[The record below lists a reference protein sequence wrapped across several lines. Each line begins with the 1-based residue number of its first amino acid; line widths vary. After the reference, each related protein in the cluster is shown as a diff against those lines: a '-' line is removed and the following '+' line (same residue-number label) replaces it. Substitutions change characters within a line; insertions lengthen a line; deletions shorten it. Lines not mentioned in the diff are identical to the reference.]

1 MTMRLKALIA
11 LFALASSVAMAQKG
25 VEDGSRFGHGQD
37 SIDCLTNISLYNDH
51 IKAIDGDKSMAAEE
65 KVRHYN
71 EAYPYWKKV
80 FTDAPVAQMATYT
93 NGAKIMKGLIAS
105 TKDMAQRK
113 AYADELMAIYDQQ
126 LQYLDKLNMLLRTP
140 LKDFKV
146 MGTKAHDYITYY
158 PKMDTNAAYEMLTE
172 VIELGKANNDY
183 YIIGD
188 FMKVSQAKFKAE
200 EAHREQFIQDYLL
213 SAEYIALIAEKAQ
226 NASNPNAKLI
236 EAIAKIKDNVDGYF
250 INSGAAECDQLE
262 AIYAPKVEENKD
274 NLEYLRKVVSV
285 MAMLS
290 CTESET
296 YYNASEYAHHIAPT
310 AATAAG
316 CAYRYLKRGDMGKSI
331 EYFDQAIELDTVA
344 TSKAE
349 YCYKAAV
356 ILNSDRQLTK
366 AKNYVTRAIS
376 LNGNKGAYHILLAN
390 IYAAAPQWN
399 DEPLLDKCK
408 YFVVLDRLYQ
418 AKRVDESVAEEANKM
433 IAAYSTHTP
442 AIQDLFMIGKKEGD
456 KVHVGGIINETTTIR

>member
-1 MTMRLKALIA
+1 MRFKALIA
-11 LFALASSVAMAQKG
+11 LFALTATATMAQKG

-37 SIDCLTNISLYNDH
+37 SIECLNNISLYSENLKTKNYAD
-51 IKAIDGDKSMAAEE
+51 
-65 KVRHYN
+65 
-71 EAYPYWKKV
+71 AYTYWKKV
-80 FTDAPVAQMATYT
+80 FADAPVSRHSLYT
-93 NGAKIMKGLIAS
+93 DGVTILKNLIAG
-105 TKDMAQRK
+105 TKVLDERK
-113 AYADELMAIYDQQ
+113 AYADTMMLVYDQQ
-126 LQYLDKLNMLLRTP
+126 LQYLDKLNLLRKTP
-140 LKDFKV
+140 WTEYYVK
-146 MGTKAHDYITYY
+146 GEKAHNYLTYY
-158 PKMDTNAAYEMLTE
+158 PRMDNNKAYDMLAE
-172 VIELGKANNDY
+172 VIEEAGDKNQY

-188 FMKVSQAKFKAE
+188 YMKVSLAKFKADE
-200 EAHREQFIQDYLL
+200 THREQFVQDYLV
-213 SAEYIALIAEKAQ
+213 SAEHIAAIAEKVQ
-226 NASNPNAKLI
+226 NMNNPNPKLI
-236 EAIAKIKDNVDGYF
+236 EAVGKIKENVDGYF

-274 NLEYLRKVVSV
+274 NLEYLRKVVAV
-285 MAMLS
+285 MGMLD

-316 CAYRYLKRGDMGKSI
+316 CAYRYLKRGDMAKSL

-356 ILNSDRQLTK
+356 VLNSDRQLSK
-366 AKNYVTRAIS
+366 AKSYVTKAIS

-408 YFVVLDRLYQ
+408 YFVVLDRLNQ
-418 AKRVDESVAEEANKM
+418 AKRVDASVAEEANKM

-442 AIQDLFMIGKKEGD
+442 AVQDLFMIGKKEGD
-456 KVHVGGIINETTTIR
+456 KIHVGGLINETTTIR

>member
-1 MTMRLKALIA
+1 MRFKALIA
-11 LFALASSVAMAQKG
+11 LFALTATATMAQKG

-37 SIDCLTNISLYNDH
+37 SIECLNNISLYSENLKTKNYAD
-51 IKAIDGDKSMAAEE
+51 
-65 KVRHYN
+65 
-71 EAYPYWKKV
+71 AYTYWKKV
-80 FTDAPVAQMATYT
+80 FADAPVSRHSLYT
-93 NGAKIMKGLIAS
+93 DGVTILKNLIAG
-105 TKDMAQRK
+105 TKVLDERK
-113 AYADELMAIYDQQ
+113 AYADTMMLVYDQQ
-126 LQYLDKLNMLLRTP
+126 LQYLDKLNLLRKTP
-140 LKDFKV
+140 WTEYYVK
-146 MGTKAHDYITYY
+146 GEKAHNYLTYY
-158 PKMDTNAAYEMLTE
+158 PRMDNNKAYDMLAE
-172 VIELGKANNDY
+172 VIEEAGDKNQY

-188 FMKVSQAKFKAE
+188 YMKVSLAKFKADE
-200 EAHREQFIQDYLL
+200 THREQFVQDYLA
-213 SAEYIALIAEKAQ
+213 SAEHIAAIAEKVQ
-226 NASNPNAKLI
+226 NMSNPNPKLI
-236 EAIAKIKDNVDGYF
+236 EAVAKIKENVDGYF

-274 NLEYLRKVVSV
+274 NLEYLRKVVAV
-285 MAMLS
+285 MGMLD

-316 CAYRYLKRGDMGKSI
+316 CAYRYLKRGDMAKSL

-356 ILNSDRQLTK
+356 VLNSDRQLSK
-366 AKNYVTRAIS
+366 AKSYVTKAIS

-408 YFVVLDRLYQ
+408 YFVVLDRLNQ
-418 AKRVDESVAEEANKM
+418 AKRVDASVAEEANKM

-442 AIQDLFMIGKKEGD
+442 AVQDLFMIGKKEGD
-456 KVHVGGIINETTTIR
+456 KIHVGGLINETTTIR

>member
-1 MTMRLKALIA
+1 MRFKALIA
-11 LFALASSVAMAQKG
+11 LFALTATAAMAQKG

-37 SIDCLTNISLYNDH
+37 SIECLNNISLYSENLKTKNYAD
-51 IKAIDGDKSMAAEE
+51 
-65 KVRHYN
+65 
-71 EAYPYWKKV
+71 AYTYWKKV
-80 FTDAPVAQMATYT
+80 FADAPVSRHSLYT
-93 NGAKIMKGLIAS
+93 DGVTILKNLIAG
-105 TKDMAQRK
+105 TKVLDERK
-113 AYADELMAIYDQQ
+113 AYADTMMLVYDQQ
-126 LQYLDKLNMLLRTP
+126 LQYLDKLNLLRKTP
-140 LKDFKV
+140 WTEYYVK
-146 MGTKAHDYITYY
+146 GEKAHNYLTYY
-158 PKMDTNAAYEMLTE
+158 PRMDNNKAYDMLAE
-172 VIELGKANNDY
+172 VIEEAGDKNQY

-188 FMKVSQAKFKAE
+188 YMKVSLAKFKADE
-200 EAHREQFIQDYLL
+200 THREQFVQDYLA
-213 SAEYIALIAEKAQ
+213 SAEHIAAIAEKVQ
-226 NASNPNAKLI
+226 NMSNPNPKLI
-236 EAIAKIKDNVDGYF
+236 EAVAKIKENVDGYF

-262 AIYAPKVEENKD
+262 AIYAPKVEENKE
-274 NLEYLRKVVSV
+274 NLEYLRKVVAV
-285 MAMLS
+285 MGMLD

-316 CAYRYLKRGDMGKSI
+316 CAYRYLKRGDMAKSL

-356 ILNSDRQLTK
+356 VLNSDRQLSK
-366 AKNYVTRAIS
+366 AKSYVTKAIS

-408 YFVVLDRLYQ
+408 YFVVLDRLNQ
-418 AKRVDESVAEEANKM
+418 AKRVDASVAEEANKM

-442 AIQDLFMIGKKEGD
+442 AVQDLFMIGKKEGD
-456 KVHVGGIINETTTIR
+456 KIHVGGLINETTTIR